1 VLAGSAASRQTAPSF
16 AFGRTGGNIVP
27 FTVRI
32 GKDGRVTSSG
42 PVQVTA
48 TGPLSLPLRNGLAR
62 LARAEGFFALPT
74 SIPCSG
80 INPDVAGRFVTVR
93 AGGSVDHDEVF
104 AVGGTP
110 VGLSSARIIASHDH
124 QPKRVQTGTVG
135 ISRVLSRRW
144 LVSLDGSRTFERG
157 YLTEPYKIVSIISAD
172 SGLAV
177 GSVTEK
183 RPATRDR
190 RSLLASSVY
199 HFPSDVL
206 YLSYRYYWDDWGV
219 RSHTLDGRYRIDLN
233 QQTFVQPHVR
243 LYTQS
248 RADFFTFG
256 INEDVPLPS
265 FATSDERL
273 GPLHSVTVGATYGF
287 RIPGHAGEFT
297 VRGEWIHQWGSGR
310 MSGASPS
317 GEVEGGQSVSLFPPL
332 EIATVTAGYTIGF

>member
-1 VLAGSAASRQTAPSF
+1 SNQLETSALLYGENKRTDVVEPMARFTHLFGGEQSLSAQLGLDVMTGASPTGARAANQVQTTTSASGST
-16 AFGRTGGNIVP
+16 T
-27 FTVRI
+27 
-32 GKDGRVTSSG
+32 TSSSRL
-42 PVQVTA
+42 PTA
-48 TGPLSLPLRNGLAR
+48 RFSDLRSVVDLGWQAPIGRFLRSEAGGHVSREKDYQSLGLSER
-62 LARAEGFFALPT
+62 LALDLFQRL
-74 SIPCSG
+74 
-80 INPDVAGRFVTVR
+80 VTVR

-256 INEDVPLPS
+256 INEDVP
-265 FATSDERL
+265 
-273 GPLHSVTVGATYGF
+273 
-287 RIPGHAGEFT
+287 
-297 VRGEWIHQWGSGR
+297 
-310 MSGASPS
+310 
-317 GEVEGGQSVSLFPPL
+317 
-332 EIATVTAGYTIGF
+332 